1 MDKKINIKGIRE
13 VARATKNIDTFLR
26 EFGFI
31 LYDPKE
37 QLVFFEGIFGNDFRN
52 CAFSKTEY
60 QEYMVEK
67 PMTMK
72 EIKLMIL
79 GRY

>member
-1 MDKKINIKGIRE
+1 MNRKISIKGIRE
-13 VARATKNIDTFLR
+13 VAKETKNIDSFLK

-37 QLVFFEGIFGNDFRN
+37 QQVFFEGIFGNDFRN
-52 CAFSKTEY
+52 CAFAKTEY
-60 QEYMVEK
+60 QVYMVEK

-79 GRY
+79 GWY

>member
-1 MDKKINIKGIRE
+1 MSKKVNIKGIQE
-13 VARATKNIDTFLR
+13 VARATKNIEPMLR

-60 QEYMVEK
+60 EEYMVEK
-67 PMTMK
+67 PMTVK